1 MAAQGMLDGKVALVS
16 GLGPNLGRSVA
27 LGLAAEGAEVVLAA
41 RREQRLRAVAEEISA
56 AGGRASWRT
65 CDVTDAEAC
74 AALAAGV
81 GEDHGRLDVLVNN
94 AFDDGDFTL
103 FADADLDRWRRTMD
117 VNLWGTLT
125 LTKVLLPQ
133 LRAAGDARVIMIN
146 TMSVDRI
153 EPRFGAYTASKGA
166 LAAVTKTLAREL
178 GPDGI
183 RVNGIHPGYIY
194 GDAVEWYL
202 NHLAEQR
209 GVDFQEVYDELA
221 GETCLRYLPPAD
233 EVAGA
238 VVLFASPLARAV
250 TGQSLGVNAGH
261 VLS

>member
-1 MAAQGMLDGKVALVS
+1 MLLDGKVALVS

-41 RREQRLRAVAEEISA
+41 RREKRLRAVAAEIA
-56 AGGRASWRT
+56 DAGGTASWIP
-65 CDVTDAEAC
+65 CDVTDDAACGSLAERV
-74 AALAAGV
+74 LA
-81 GEDHGRLDVLVNN
+81 DHGRLDVLVNN
-94 AFDDGDFTL
+94 AFDDGDFTE
-103 FADADLDRWRRTMD
+103 FADADLARWRQTMD

-125 LTKVLLPQ
+125 LTKALLPA

-178 GPDGI
+178 GTDGI

-209 GVDFQEVYDELA
+209 GVDFQVVYDELA
-221 GETCLRYLPPAD
+221 GQTCLGYLPPAD

-238 VVLFASPLARAV
+238 VVLFASPLAKAI